1 VANTLTEVIP
11 KLLAQ
16 GLMALR
22 ENAVTPRLV
31 NRQYEREAGMKGS
44 TIDVPIPSAIAVL
57 DVAPANVAPDPGNT
71 QPTSVPIPLD
81 QWKEAPFFLSDK
93 DMLEAVDDI
102 MPMQASEAIKSLA
115 NTVDVFIQELGK
127 QFYWYTGTAGTT
139 PFSSGTT
146 VDSTNARKLLN
157 QGLAPLDDR
166 WALLDPD
173 AEASALNVRA
183 FQDMSWNGSPDTII
197 NGNLNRKMG
206 FGWWMNQ
213 NVLTHTTSGPPDDYT
228 VVGAHIVGV
237 TSIAVVSAAND
248 DDFTAGDILTF
259 AGHTQTYVVTADVA
273 GEAAAIVISPP
284 LRVALAGSE
293 AITVVDTHVNNLL
306 FHRQAIAFASRP
318 LQNHGT
324 GLGVVT
330 ASAVDPVSGL
340 ALRVETKL
348 EHKRLRFSYDILF
361 GGALIRPG
369 FGVRLAG

>member
-1 VANTLTEVIP
+1 VADNILTEVIP

-31 NRQYEREAGMKGS
+31 NRQYEREAGQLGS
-44 TIDVPIPSAIAVL
+44 TIDVPIPSAIATSAVT
-57 DVAPANVAPDPGNT
+57 PANVAPDPGIT

-81 QWKEAPFFLSDK
+81 QWQEAAFFLSDK
-93 DMLEAVDDI
+93 DMKEALTDI
-102 MPMQASEAIKSLA
+102 MPMQASEAIKAIA
-115 NTVDVFIQELGK
+115 NEVDVFIQELGK
-127 QFYWYTGTAGTT
+127 QFYWYTGTAGVT
-139 PFSSGTT
+139 PFSSGDTT
-146 VDSTNARKLLN
+146 DATQSRKLLN

-173 AEASALNVRA
+173 AEAKALDIRA

-213 NVLTHTTSGPPDDYT
+213 NVLTHTTAASPPDDYT
-228 VVGAHIVGV
+228 VNGAHSIGV
-237 TSIAVVSAAND
+237 TSVAVASAGNNG
-248 DDFTAGDILTF
+248 DFTKGDILTF
-259 AGHTQTYVVTADVA
+259 ANHTQTYVITADVA
-273 GEAAAIVISPP
+273 GAAAAISISPP

-293 AITVVDTHVNNLL
+293 AVDVVNTHVNNLL

-318 LQNHGT
+318 LQSHGP
-324 GLGVVT
+324 GLGVIT
-330 ASAVDPVSGL
+330 ASAVDPISGL
-340 ALRVETKL
+340 ALRVET
-348 EHKRLRFSYDILF
+348 
-361 GGALIRPG
+361 LIRPG